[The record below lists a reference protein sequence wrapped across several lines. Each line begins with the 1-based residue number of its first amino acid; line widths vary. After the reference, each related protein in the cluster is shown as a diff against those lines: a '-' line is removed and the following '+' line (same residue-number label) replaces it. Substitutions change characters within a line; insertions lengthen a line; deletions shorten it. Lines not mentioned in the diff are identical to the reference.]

1 MIETT
6 ACKTQTGQ
14 YILKLQVR
22 KIFENL
28 LWRQTVCQKIQYI
41 SDPNTQTADTRAA
54 ATLFGIDS
62 YSV

>member
-6 ACKTQTGQ
+6 ACKTKTGH

-22 KIFENL
+22 KIFEDL
-28 LWRQTVCQKIQYI
+28 LWRQTVCQKIQDI
-41 SDPNTQTADTRAA
+41 SDPNAHAADTRAA

>member
-6 ACKTQTGQ
+6 ARKTKTGQ

-22 KIFENL
+22 KIFEDL
-28 LWRQTVCQKIQYI
+28 LWRQTVCQKIQDI
-41 SDPNTQTADTRAA
+41 SDPNTHAAETRAA